1 MKKLLIIGVLCAI
14 TATSFAQFKFKGI
27 GGGLSLGSQAAINS
41 SGDGSMGVGINIS
54 ALAQI
59 AEKVDAEAAFIFYFP
74 SSQDPMTFQMSTLNL
89 NGHYNFFEQDK
100 LSAYGLAGLNY
111 SFGKAEFEIPG
122 YDYGSGYSSPATT
135 ISESFSEVGLNIGL
149 GGAYAFTDK
158 LDGTAQLGY
167 TVGDADQ
174 LFINFGVMYKF

>member
-1 MKKLLIIGVLCAI
+1 
-14 TATSFAQFKFKGI
+14 
-27 GGGLSLGSQAAINS
+27 
-41 SGDGSMGVGINIS
+41 MGVGIDIS

-74 SSQDPMTFQMSTLNL
+74 SSQEGVTFQMSTFNL

-111 SFGKAEFEIPG
+111 SFGEAEFEIPG
-122 YDYGSGYSSPATT
+122 LGTF
-135 ISESFSEVGLNIGL
+135 SESFSEVGLNIGL
-149 GGAYAFTDK
+149 GGAYAFSDK